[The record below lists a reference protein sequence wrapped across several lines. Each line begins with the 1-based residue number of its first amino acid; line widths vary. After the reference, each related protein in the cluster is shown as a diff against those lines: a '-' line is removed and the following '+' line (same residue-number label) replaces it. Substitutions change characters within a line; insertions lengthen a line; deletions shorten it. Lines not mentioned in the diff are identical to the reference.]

1 MNITD
6 KNFDSILNNAND
18 QIDEE
23 YQRARADLYPILNAS
38 KTCIE
43 CIKNRGFSF
52 INSNKDEINDCNSK
66 FPDYNNISWQE
77 LINKVLQKQ
86 VTIGGKKWRKKT
98 KKNNKNKKISRNR
111 KKTNRRLKCKKM

>member
-6 KNFDSILNNAND
+6 KNFDSILNNTKD
-18 QIDEE
+18 QIDE
-23 YQRARADLYPILNAS
+23 YYNFVSADLHPMFSAS
-38 KTCIE
+38 VTCIE
-43 CIKNRGFSF
+43 CIQKKGFSF

-86 VTIGGKKWRKKT
+86 VTIGGKNGGKKWRKK
-98 KKNNKNKKISRNR
+98 NKKE
-111 KKTNRRLKCKKM
+111 